1 MINISDAI
9 TTTHITQYFIFYCKL
24 RLSVFTSPSVKAFL
38 IKILILSI
46 DPCHFRCCFCKL
58 STSWYKTLSLIRH
71 AVDWIQ
77 EEGVVRVLLGK
88 RGTVIC
94 TLSVPK
100 TYPQEGSI
108 SLVSVH
114 GGYGEEGPME
124 LEVKIYSRKLTAR
137 VSN

>member
-1 MINISDAI
+1 MALQQ
-9 TTTHITQYFIFYCKL
+9 HIFFYCKSRFL
-24 RLSVFTSPSVKAFL
+24 FFSSPWVKAFL
-38 IKILILSI
+38 IKIWTLSI
-46 DPCHFRCCFCKL
+46 DQCHFRCCFCKL
-58 STSWYKTLSLIRH
+58 STSCWCKTLSLIRH

-114 GGYGEEGPME
+114 GGYGEDGPME
-124 LEVKIYSRKLTAR
+124 VEVKIYSRKLTAQ